1 MRRVSLLTIELATA
15 GRLATLFLSSIEP
28 GSPWLSCPL
37 MGMNWIALPRYRY
50 APAHFWLSRSA
61 EKHPAT
67 GRSCEGVCSNLG
79 VVLTIEATA
88 NHPADRTIRPHRP
101 FSAIMIH
108 SRTSIGHLL
117 REFFSTG
124 RPSPTPCPVSSFG
137 CLYTSSSGGEAC
149 IGSQWFDLSEEN
161 GFWMQ
166 WLEGGQ
172 TEVKT
177 DGAPRLSGRGM

>member
-28 GSPWLSCPL
+28 GSPWLSCPP
-37 MGMNWIALPRYRY
+37 MGMNWIALSRYRY

-124 RPSPTPCPVSSFG
+124 RPSPTPCPVSALG

-149 IGSQWFDLSEEN
+149 IGSQW
-161 GFWMQ
+161 
-166 WLEGGQ
+166 
-172 TEVKT
+172 V
-177 DGAPRLSGRGM
+177 

>member
-28 GSPWLSCPL
+28 GSPWLSCPP

-108 SRTSIGHLL
+108 SQTSIGHLL

-124 RPSPTPCPVSSFG
+124 RPSPTPCPVSSLG

-149 IGSQWFDLSEEN
+149 IGSQW
-161 GFWMQ
+161 
-166 WLEGGQ
+166 
-172 TEVKT
+172 V
-177 DGAPRLSGRGM
+177 